1 MVVTLTSQT
10 EVRDA
15 LTRLADELEA
25 LEVGPDATGWSAER
39 DQLAR
44 MIRTYLIPRT
54 EQPSPPTTVVLAG
67 PTGSGKSTLLNSL
80 VGRDVSR
87 TGALRPTTRRPL
99 VVAPPGLLDDD
110 NDEDVDVGGVSCEVV
125 SDVAAGFE
133 SVTLVDSPD
142 IDSTSTE
149 HRATAET
156 LIDNADVV
164 VFVSSALRYADDVPW
179 QVLRRAVSRGAP
191 VIYVL
196 NRVGSPSAGAIV
208 DFRSKLAAAGLDDDI
223 VTVPEHHLAG
233 DAHQIPELSVRSL
246 RRRLDGVLADRDQFA
261 ARVFARVLRTTV
273 DRASALLREMNQLAD
288 ELERLSGEYSSELAA
303 RVTALDLGGNRQ
315 RLYVDPPS
323 EPSSRAVRQWKRRS
337 RRIHREQMAG
347 IERRLVDRALS
358 VVHSDLRRWL
368 TEQRPRLISRNVD
381 PAEIV
386 PEVVSLARSS
396 LEGWVEFVT
405 RIADDYDERHVAL
418 GEGILLEAAL
428 SGEVPPA
435 AQILFGDEAP
445 VLIERAGRE
454 LQGRL
459 EVIYDQTGDMVVE
472 AMRRR
477 FGVLDVEEFGDA
489 VGAVNSTIAPAYA

>member
-1 MVVTLTSQT
+1 MVVALTSQT
-10 EVRDA
+10 EVRDT
-15 LTRLADELEA
+15 LTRLADALEA
-25 LEVGPDATGWSAER
+25 LEFGPDATGWSAER

-54 EQPSPPTTVVLAG
+54 ERPLPPTTVVLAG

-99 VVAPPGLLDDD
+99 VVAPPGHMDDD
-110 NDEDVDVGGVSCEVV
+110 TDVGGVSCEVV
-125 SDVAAGFE
+125 FDDATGFDA
-133 SVTLVDSPD
+133 VTLVDSPD

-156 LIDNADVV
+156 LIDNADIV

-196 NRVGSPSAGAIV
+196 NRVGSPSAGATV

-223 VTVPEHHLAG
+223 VTVPEHHLSG

-261 ARVFARVLRTTV
+261 ERVFARVLRTTV
-273 DRASALLREMNQLAD
+273 DRASALMGEMSELAD
-288 ELERLSGEYSSELAA
+288 ELESLSGELSSDLAA
-303 RVTALDLGGNRQ
+303 RVAALDLGDTHEH
-315 RLYVDPPS
+315 LHVEPPS
-323 EPSSRAVRQWKRRS
+323 GSSPRAVRQWKRRS
-337 RRIHREQMAG
+337 RRIDREHLAG
-347 IERRLVDRALS
+347 IERHLVDRLLS

-368 TEQRPRLISRNVD
+368 TEQRPRLLSRNVD
-381 PAEIV
+381 PAGIV
-386 PEVVSLARSS
+386 PEVVSTARSS
-396 LEGWVEFVT
+396 LEGWVEFVA
-405 RIADDYDERHVAL
+405 RIADDHDERHVVL
-418 GEGILLEAAL
+418 GARILLEAAVT
-428 SGEVPPA
+428 GETPPA
-435 AQILFGDEAP
+435 GQILFGDEAP

-459 EVIYDQTGDMVVE
+459 EVIYDQTGDLVIE
-472 AMRRR
+472 AMRQR
-477 FGVLDVEEFGDA
+477 FGALDVEELRDA

>member
-1 MVVTLTSQT
+1 MVVALTSQT
-10 EVRDA
+10 EVRDSLA
-15 LTRLADELEA
+15 RLAGALEA
-25 LEVGPDATGWSAER
+25 LEFGPDASRWSAER

-54 EQPSPPTTVVLAG
+54 ERPSPPTTVVLAG

-80 VGRDVSR
+80 LGRDVSR

-99 VVAPPGLLDDD
+99 VVAPPGHMDDD
-110 NDEDVDVGGVSCEVV
+110 MDVGGVSCQVV
-125 SDVAAGFE
+125 SDDAAGFE

-149 HRATAET
+149 HRVTAEM

-261 ARVFARVLRTTV
+261 ARVFARVLRATV
-273 DRASALLREMNQLAD
+273 DRASALAREMNELAD
-288 ELERLSGEYSSELAA
+288 ELGSLSAELSSDLAA
-303 RVTALDLGGNRQ
+303 RVAALDLGGTGEH
-315 RLYVDPPS
+315 LYVDPPS
-323 EPSSRAVRQWKRRS
+323 EPSPRTVRQWKRRS
-337 RRIHREQMAG
+337 RRIGREHMAG
-347 IERRLVDRALS
+347 IERRLVDRILS

-368 TEQRPRLISRNVD
+368 TEQRPRLLSRNVD

-405 RIADDYDERHVAL
+405 RIADDQDERHLEL
-418 GEGILLEAAL
+418 GERILLEAAL
-428 SGEVPPA
+428 NGEVPPA
-435 AQILFGDEAP
+435 AHILFGDEAP

-459 EVIYDQTGDMVVE
+459 EVIYVQTGDLVVQ
-472 AMRRR
+472 AMRQR
-477 FGVLDVEEFGDA
+477 FGALDVEELGDA
-489 VGAVNSTIAPAYA
+489 VGAVNATIAPAYA

>member
-1 MVVTLTSQT
+1 MVALTSRSD
-10 EVRDA
+10 VRDA
-15 LTRLADELEA
+15 LIRLADA
-25 LEVGPDATGWSAER
+25 LDALAFGPDASGWSAER

-54 EQPSPPTTVVLAG
+54 GRPSPPTTVVLAG

-80 VGRDVSR
+80 LARDVSR

-99 VVAPPGLLDDD
+99 VVAPPGHMDDD
-110 NDEDVDVGGVSCEVV
+110 TNIGGVSCEVV
-125 SDVAAGFE
+125 FDDAAGFD

-149 HRATAET
+149 HRAVAET

-191 VIYVL
+191 VLYVL

-246 RRRLDGVLADRDQFA
+246 RRKLDGVLADRDQFA
-261 ARVFARVLRTTV
+261 ARVFARVLRATV
-273 DRASALLREMNQLAD
+273 DRASGLLREMSELAD
-288 ELERLSGEYSSELAA
+288 ELESLSAELSSDLAA
-303 RVTALDLGGNRQ
+303 RVATLDLGGAGEH
-315 RLYVDPPS
+315 LYVDPPQ
-323 EPSSRAVRQWKRRS
+323 EPSPRAVRRWKRRS
-337 RRIHREQMAG
+337 RRIDREHMAG
-347 IERRLVDRALS
+347 LEIRLIDRILS

-368 TEQRPRLISRNVD
+368 TEQRPLLLSHNVD

-386 PEVVSLARSS
+386 PEAVSRARSS

-405 RIADDYDERHVAL
+405 RIADDHDDRDVAL
-418 GEGILLEAAL
+418 GEGILLDAAL
-428 SGEVPPA
+428 SGEVPAA

-459 EVIYDQTGDMVVE
+459 EVIYDQTGDLAVE

-477 FGVLDVEEFGDA
+477 YGALDVEELGDA
-489 VGAVNSTIAPAYA
+489 LGAVNATIAPSYA

>member
-1 MVVTLTSQT
+1 MTDHIDI
-10 EVRDA
+10 RDA
-15 LTRLADELEA
+15 LTRLAEALEA
-25 LEVGPDATGWSAER
+25 LELGPDATRWSAES

-54 EQPSPPTTVVLAG
+54 DRPSPPTTVVLAG

-99 VVAPPGLLDDD
+99 VVAPPGHMDGDG
-110 NDEDVDVGGVSCEVV
+110 NVGGVSCEVV
-125 SDVAAGFE
+125 SDDAAVFE

-149 HRATAET
+149 HRAIAET

-179 QVLRRAVSRGAP
+179 QVLRRALSRGAP
-191 VIYVL
+191 VIHVL

-208 DFRSKLAAAGLDDDI
+208 DFRSRLAAAGLDDDI

-261 ARVFARVLRTTV
+261 ERVFERVLRTTV
-273 DRASALLREMNQLAD
+273 DRASALMQEMNQLAD
-288 ELERLSGEYSSELAA
+288 ELESLSGELSSDLAA
-303 RVTALDLGGNRQ
+303 RVAALDLDGTHD
-315 RLYVDPPS
+315 RLYVEPPS
-323 EPSSRAVRQWKRRS
+323 EPSTRAVRRWLRAS
-337 RRIHREQMAG
+337 RRIDREHMAG
-347 IERRLVDRALS
+347 VEKRLIDRLLS

-368 TEQRPRLISRNVD
+368 TEVRTSLLSRNVD
-381 PAEIV
+381 PVAVV
-386 PEVVSLARSS
+386 PEVVSMARSS

-405 RIADDYDERHVAL
+405 RIADDHDERHVVL
-418 GEGILLEAAL
+418 GEGILLEAAVT
-428 SGEVPPA
+428 GEAPGA
-435 AQILFGDEAP
+435 ARLLFGDDAP

-454 LQGRL
+454 LEGRL
-459 EVIYDQTGDMVVE
+459 EAIYDQTGDLVIA

-477 FGVLDVEEFGDA
+477 FGSLDVEELGSA
-489 VGAVNSTIAPAYA
+489 VGAVNSSLAPAYA

>member
-1 MVVTLTSQT
+1 MVVALTFQS

-15 LTRLADELEA
+15 LTRLADALEA
-25 LEVGPDATGWSAER
+25 LVFGPDATGWAAER

-54 EQPSPPTTVVLAG
+54 EKPSPPTTVVLAG

-80 VGRDVSR
+80 LGRDVSR

-99 VVAPPGLLDDD
+99 VVAPPGHMDDD
-110 NDEDVDVGGVSCEVV
+110 TNVGGVSCDVV
-125 SDVAAGFE
+125 FDDTAGSD

-149 HRATAET
+149 HRGTAET
-156 LIDNADVV
+156 VIDNADVV

-191 VIYVL
+191 VISVL
-196 NRVGSPSAGAIV
+196 NRVGSPSSGAFV
-208 DFRSKLAAAGLDDDI
+208 DFRSKLAAAGLDDDV

-233 DAHQIPELSVRSL
+233 DAHQIPEPSVRSL
-246 RRRLDGVLADRDQFA
+246 RRRLDGVLADREQFA
-261 ARVFARVLRTTV
+261 ERVFARVLRTTV
-273 DRASALLREMNQLAD
+273 DRASALAGEMNQLAD
-288 ELERLSGEYSSELAA
+288 ELESLSAELSSDLAA
-303 RVTALDLGGNRQ
+303 RVAALDLGSTSE

-323 EPSSRAVRQWKRRS
+323 EPSPRTVRQWKRRS
-337 RRIHREQMAG
+337 RRVVRESVAG
-347 IERRLVDRALS
+347 LERRLIDRLLS

-368 TEQRPRLISRNVD
+368 TDQRPRLLSRNVD

-386 PEVVSLARSS
+386 PEVVSMARSTM
-396 LEGWVEFVT
+396 EGWVEFVA
-405 RIADDYDERHVAL
+405 RIADDHDERHVAL
-418 GEGILLEAAL
+418 GEGILLEAAVA
-428 SGEVPPA
+428 GETTQAGWLV
-435 AQILFGDEAP
+435 FGDEAP

-459 EVIYDQTGDMVVE
+459 EAIYAQTGDLVVE

-477 FGVLDVEEFGDA
+477 FGALDVEELMVA
-489 VGAVNSTIAPAYA
+489 VGAVNATIAPAYA

>member
-1 MVVTLTSQT
+1 MVVVLTDHID
-10 EVRDA
+10 VRDA
-15 LTRLADELEA
+15 LTGLAEGLEGLEL
-25 LEVGPDATGWSAER
+25 GPDATAWSAER
-39 DQLAR
+39 DRLAR
-44 MIRTYLIPRT
+44 MIRTYLVPRAKR
-54 EQPSPPTTVVLAG
+54 PAPPTTVVLAG

-99 VVAPPGLLDDD
+99 VVVPPGHMNDDASI
-110 NDEDVDVGGVSCEVV
+110 GGVSCEVV
-125 SDVAAGFE
+125 SDEAAVFE

-191 VIYVL
+191 VIHVL

-208 DFRSKLAAAGLDDDI
+208 DFRSKLASAGLDDDI
-223 VTVPEHHLAG
+223 MTVPEHHLAQ

-246 RRRLDGVLADRDQFA
+246 RRRLDGVLADRDRFA
-261 ARVFARVLRTTV
+261 ARVFERVLRTTV
-273 DRASALLREMNQLAD
+273 DRATALMREMNDLAD
-288 ELERLSGEYSSELAA
+288 ELESLSGELSSNLATQVA
-303 RVTALDLGGNRQ
+303 ALDLGGTHEH
-315 RLYVDPPS
+315 LYVEPPS
-323 EPSSRAVRQWKRRS
+323 EPSRRAVRRWMRRS
-337 RRIHREQMAG
+337 RRTAREHMAG
-347 IERRLVDRALS
+347 LERRLIDRLLS
-358 VVHSDLRRWL
+358 VVHADLRRWL
-368 TEQRPRLISRNVD
+368 TEMRPSLLSRNVD
-381 PAEIV
+381 PVEVVPEIV
-386 PEVVSLARSS
+386 SMARSS

-405 RIADDYDERHVAL
+405 RIADDHDELHVVL
-418 GEGILLEAAL
+418 GEAILLEAAL
-428 SGEVPPA
+428 TGEIPHA
-435 AQILFGDEAP
+435 GRLLFGDDAP

-459 EVIYDQTGDMVVE
+459 EVIYDQTADLVVE

-477 FGVLDVEEFGDA
+477 FGALDVEELGDA

>member
-1 MVVTLTSQT
+1 MVVALTDHID
-10 EVRDA
+10 VRDA
-15 LTRLADELEA
+15 LTRLAEA
-25 LEVGPDATGWSAER
+25 LEGLELGPDAIGWSAER
-39 DQLAR
+39 DRLAR
-44 MIRTYLIPRT
+44 MIRSYLIPRT
-54 EQPSPPTTVVLAG
+54 ERPPPPTTVVVAG

-80 VGRDVSR
+80 LGRDVSR

-99 VVAPPGLLDDD
+99 VVVPPGHMDDEG
-110 NDEDVDVGGVSCEVV
+110 NIGGVSCEVV
-125 SDVAAGFE
+125 SDDAAVFE

-191 VIYVL
+191 VIHVL

-223 VTVPEHHLAG
+223 VTVPEHHLTG

-246 RRRLDGVLADRDQFA
+246 RRRLDGVLADRNQFA
-261 ARVFARVLRTTV
+261 ARVFERVLRTTV
-273 DRASALLREMNQLAD
+273 DRATALMREMDDLAD
-288 ELERLSGEYSSELAA
+288 ELGSISRDLSSDLAA
-303 RVTALDLGGNRQ
+303 RVAALNLGGTHD
-315 RLYVDPPS
+315 RLYVEPPS
-323 EPSSRAVRQWKRRS
+323 EPSPRAVRRWMRES
-337 RRIHREQMAG
+337 RRIGREHMARV
-347 IERRLVDRALS
+347 ERRLIDRLLS
-358 VVHSDLRRWL
+358 VVHADLRRWL
-368 TEQRPRLISRNVD
+368 TEVRTSLLSRNVD
-381 PAEIV
+381 PAEVV
-386 PEVVSLARSS
+386 PEIVSMARSN

-405 RIADDYDERHVAL
+405 RIADDHDERHVVL
-418 GEGILLEAAL
+418 GEGILLEAAVT
-428 SGEVPPA
+428 GEIPHA
-435 AQILFGDEAP
+435 GRLLFGDEAP
-445 VLIERAGRE
+445 VLIDRAGRE

-459 EVIYDQTGDMVVE
+459 EVIYDQTGDLVVV

-477 FGVLDVEEFGDA
+477 FGALDVEELGDA

>member
-1 MVVTLTSQT
+1 MVVALTSQT

-15 LTRLADELEA
+15 LTRLADALEA
-25 LEVGPDATGWSAER
+25 LEFGPDATGWSSER
-39 DQLAR
+39 FELAR

-54 EQPSPPTTVVLAG
+54 ARPSPPPTVVLAG

-80 VGRDVSR
+80 VGRDLSR

-99 VVAPPGLLDDD
+99 VVAPPGHRDDD
-110 NDEDVDVGGVSCEVV
+110 TNIGGVSCDVV
-125 SDVAAGFE
+125 SEEVAGFE

-191 VIYVL
+191 VVYVL

-233 DAHQIPELSVRSL
+233 DAHQLPELSVRSL
-246 RRRLDGVLADRDQFA
+246 RRRLDAVLADRDQFA

-273 DRASALLREMNQLAD
+273 DRALALLGEMTQLAD
-288 ELERLSGEYSSELAA
+288 ELESLAAELSSDLAA
-303 RVTALDLGGNRQ
+303 RSAELDLGGIGE
-315 RLYVDPPS
+315 RLYEDLPSDPP
-323 EPSSRAVRQWKRRS
+323 PRTVRQWKRRS
-337 RRIHREQMAG
+337 RRVGRERIVG
-347 IERRLVDRALS
+347 FERRLTDRLLS

-368 TEQRPRLISRNVD
+368 TEQRTLLLTRNVD

-386 PEVVSLARSS
+386 AEAISMAHSN
-396 LEGWVEFVT
+396 LEGWVEFVA
-405 RIADDYDERHVAL
+405 RIADDHDERHVAL
-418 GEGILLEAAL
+418 GEGILLEAAVT
-428 SGEVPPA
+428 GEVTQA
-435 AQILFGDEAP
+435 GRIVFGDEAP

-459 EVIYDQTGDMVVE
+459 EAIYDQTGDLVIE

-477 FGVLDVEEFGDA
+477 FGALDVEEFGDA
-489 VGAVNSTIAPAYA
+489 VGAVNGTIAPAYA

>member
-1 MVVTLTSQT
+1 MVVALTSPS
-10 EVRDA
+10 EARDA
-15 LTRLADELEA
+15 LTRLAEALEA
-25 LEVGPDATGWSAER
+25 LELGPDATGWSAER

-54 EQPSPPTTVVLAG
+54 ERPSPPTTVVLAG
-67 PTGSGKSTLLNSL
+67 PTGSGKSMLLNSL

-87 TGALRPTTRRPL
+87 TGALRPTTQRPL
-99 VVAPPGLLDDD
+99 VVAPPGQMDDD
-110 NDEDVDVGGVSCEVV
+110 ANVGGVSCEVV
-125 SDVAAGFE
+125 FDDASGFDSVA
-133 SVTLVDSPD
+133 LIDSPD

-149 HRATAET
+149 HRAIAET

-246 RRRLDGVLADRDQFA
+246 RRRLDGELADRDQFA

-273 DRASALLREMNQLAD
+273 ERVSALLREMSDLAE
-288 ELERLSGEYSSELAA
+288 ELETLSEELSSDLPA
-303 RVTALDLGGNRQ
+303 RAVALDLGGIHEG
-315 RLYVDPPS
+315 LYEDPPS
-323 EPSSRAVRQWKRRS
+323 EPSPRAVRQWKRRS
-337 RRIHREQMAG
+337 RRVDREQMAG
-347 IERRLVDRALS
+347 IETRLIDQLLS

-368 TEQRPRLISRNVD
+368 AEQRPLLLSRSVD
-381 PAEIV
+381 PAGIV
-386 PEVVSLARSS
+386 PEVVSLARST

-405 RIADDYDERHVAL
+405 RIAEDHDERHVAL
-418 GEGILLEAAL
+418 GERILLDAAL
-428 SGEVPPA
+428 SGKDSPA
-435 AQILFGDEAP
+435 ARILFGHEAS

-459 EVIYDQTGDMVVE
+459 EVIYDQTGDLVFQ
-472 AMRRR
+472 AMRQR
-477 FGVLDVEEFGDA
+477 FGALDVEELGDA
-489 VGAVNSTIAPAYA
+489 VGAVSTTIAPSYA